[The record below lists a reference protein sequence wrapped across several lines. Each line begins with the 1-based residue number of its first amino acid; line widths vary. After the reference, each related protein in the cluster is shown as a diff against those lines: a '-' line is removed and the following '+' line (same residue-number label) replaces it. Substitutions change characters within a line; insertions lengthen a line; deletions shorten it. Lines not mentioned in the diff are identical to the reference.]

1 MVARRLST
9 TRNRSIILKI
19 LSVLSSMK
27 VDKLGLRRRLALE
40 IWRKLEGDN
49 VKSHPLRQLFW
60 ECTLRCNLNCRH
72 CGSDCKMVAQ
82 QKDMPLEDF
91 LGVLDN
97 IAAHT
102 DPHKV
107 FVIITGGEPLMRTD
121 LEQCGR
127 AIYDRGF
134 PWGMVTNGLAM
145 TRTRFE
151 RLLASGM
158 HTATV
163 SLDGLEEDHNYMRG
177 NENSFRTASDAI
189 AMMAAERDFVFDV
202 VTCVTQRNID
212 KLDTIK
218 EHLLSLGCSQW
229 RLFTVFPVGR
239 GATDDKLQL
248 SSAQMRQLMDYIVRT
263 RKEGRIS
270 VQYGCEGFLGAYE
283 GDVRDRFFACQ
294 AGITVGSVLVDG
306 SISAC
311 ASIRADYH
319 QGNIYKDDFWQVWT
333 TRFAP
338 YRNREWMR
346 KDECADCKY
355 FRYCN
360 GGGMHLRDEKG
371 KLILCH
377 LNKMK

>member
-1 MVARRLST
+1 
-9 TRNRSIILKI
+9 
-19 LSVLSSMK
+19 MK
-27 VDKLGLRRRLALE
+27 VDKLSLRRRLALE
-40 IWRKLEGDN
+40 IWHKLEGDN

-72 CGSDCKMVAQ
+72 CGSDCKTEAG
-82 QKDMPLEDF
+82 KRDMPLNDF
-91 LGVLDN
+91 LKVLDN
-97 IAAHT
+97 ISANT

-107 FVIITGGEPLMRTD
+107 FVIITGGEPLMRAD

-145 TRTRFE
+145 TPARFK

-177 NENSFRTASDAI
+177 NSNSFRAASDAI

-218 EHLLSLGCSQW
+218 EHLLSLGCTHW

-239 GATDDKLQL
+239 GATDEKLQL
-248 SSAQMRQLMDYIVRT
+248 SSQQMRQLMDYIVDT
-263 RKEGRIS
+263 RREGRIS

-283 GDVRDRFFACQ
+283 GEVRDHFFACQ
-294 AGITVGSVLVDG
+294 AGVTVGSVLVDG

-311 ASIRADYH
+311 ASIRADYN
-319 QGNIYKDDFWQVWT
+319 QGNIYTDNFWDVWNN
-333 TRFAP
+333 RFEL
-338 YRNREWMR
+338 YRNREWMK
-346 KDECADCKY
+346 KDGCAECKF
-355 FRYCN
+355 FRYCK
-360 GGGMHLRDEKG
+360 GGGMHLRDGEG
-371 KLILCH
+371 NLLFCH
-377 LNKMK
+377 LEKLRG

>member
-1 MVARRLST
+1 M
-9 TRNRSIILKI
+9 KI
-19 LSVLSSMK
+19 SMNK

-72 CGSDCKMVAQ
+72 CGSDCKNIAT

-107 FVIITGGEPLMRTD
+107 FVIVTGGEPLMRKD
-121 LEQCGR
+121 LEKCGR

-145 TRTRFE
+145 TRERFDA
-151 RLLASGM
+151 LLASGL
-158 HTATV
+158 HSATV

-177 NENSFRTASDAI
+177 NPNSFRTASAAI
-189 AMMAAERDFVFDV
+189 AMMAAEKDFVFDV

-218 EHLLSLGCSQW
+218 EHLLSLGCKQW

-239 GATDDKLQL
+239 GATDSKLQL
-248 SSAQMRQLMDYIVRT
+248 SPQQMRQLMDYIVAT

-270 VQYGCEGFLGAYE
+270 AQYGCEGFLGAYE
-283 GDVRDRFFACQ
+283 GEVRDRFFACQ
-294 AGITVGSVLVDG
+294 AGVTVGSVLVDG
-306 SISAC
+306 AISAC
-311 ASIRADYH
+311 ASIRADYN
-319 QGNIYKDDFWQVWT
+319 QGNTYTDDFWEVWNN
-333 TRFAP
+333 RFES

-346 KDECADCKY
+346 KGSCAECKF
-355 FRYCN
+355 FRYCK
-360 GGGMHLRDEKG
+360 GGAMHLRDGEG
-371 KLILCH
+371 KLLLCH
-377 LNKMK
+377 IEKLAHGE

>member
-1 MVARRLST
+1 
-9 TRNRSIILKI
+9 
-19 LSVLSSMK
+19 MK
-27 VDKLGLRRRLALE
+27 VDKLGLRRRLARE

-97 IAAHT
+97 IATHT

-121 LEQCGR
+121 LEKCGR

-145 TRTRFE
+145 TRARFE

-177 NENSFRTASDAI
+177 NQNSFRTASDAI
-189 AMMAAERDFVFDV
+189 AMMAAEKDFVFDV
-202 VTCVTQRNID
+202 VTCVTQRNLD
-212 KLDTIK
+212 KLDQIK
-218 EHLLSLGCSQW
+218 EHLLSLGCTQW

-248 SSAQMRQLMDYIVRT
+248 SSAQMRQLMDYNVRT

-319 QGNIYKDDFWQVWT
+319 QGNIYKDDFWQVWNN
-333 TRFAP
+333 RFAP

-355 FRYCN
+355 FRYCK
-360 GGGMHLRDEKG
+360 GGGMHLRDENG
-371 KLILCH
+371 QLILCH
-377 LNKMK
+377 LNKMRE

>member
-1 MVARRLST
+1 MRD
-9 TRNRSIILKI
+9 I
-19 LSVLSSMK
+19 
-27 VDKLGLRRRLALE
+27 DKLGLRRRLALE

-49 VKSHPLRQLFW
+49 TKNHPLRQLFW

-72 CGSDCKMVAQ
+72 CGSDCKSVAQ
-82 QKDMPLEDF
+82 QKDMPLTDF

-107 FVIITGGEPLMRTD
+107 FVIITGGEPLMRKD

-134 PWGMVTNGLAM
+134 PWGMVTNGLAL
-145 TRTRFE
+145 TRARFDA
-151 RLLASGM
+151 LLASGL

-163 SLDGLEEDHNYMRG
+163 SLDGTEEDHNYMRG
-177 NENSFRTASDAI
+177 NANSFRTASDAI
-189 AMMAAERDFVFDV
+189 AMMAAEKEFVFDV
-202 VTCVTQRNID
+202 VTCVTKRNID
-212 KLDTIK
+212 KLDSIK
-218 EHLLSLGCSQW
+218 NHLLSLGCKNW

-239 GATDDKLQL
+239 GATDDNLQL
-248 SSAQMRQLMDYIVRT
+248 SPAQMRQLMEYLAAT
-263 RKEGRIS
+263 RKEGKIA

-319 QGNIYKDDFWQVWT
+319 QGNIYTDDFWQVWNE
-333 TRFAP
+333 RFEP

-346 KDECADCKY
+346 CDQCAECKF
-355 FRYCN
+355 FRYCK
-360 GGGMHLRDEKG
+360 GGGMHLRDENG
-371 KLILCH
+371 KLLLCH
-377 LNKMK
+377 INKMKQ

>member
-1 MVARRLST
+1 M
-9 TRNRSIILKI
+9 KI
-19 LSVLSSMK
+19 SMSK
-27 VDKLGLRRRLALE
+27 VEKLGLRRRLALE
-40 IWRKLEGDN
+40 IWRNLEGDN

-72 CGSDCKMVAQ
+72 CGSDCKNVAT

-107 FVIITGGEPLMRTD
+107 FVIVTGGEPLMRKD
-121 LEQCGR
+121 LEKCGR

-134 PWGMVTNGLAM
+134 PWGMVTNGLAL
-145 TRTRFE
+145 TRARFDD
-151 RLLASGM
+151 LLAAGL

-163 SLDGLEEDHNYMRG
+163 SLDGLEDDHNYMRG
-177 NENSFRTASDAI
+177 NPNSFRTASEAI
-189 AMMAAERDFVFDV
+189 AMMAAEKDFVFDV

-218 EHLLSLGCSQW
+218 EHLLSLGCTHW

-239 GATDDKLQL
+239 GATDSNLQL
-248 SSAQMRQLMDYIVRT
+248 TPQQMRQLMEYIAAT

-270 VQYGCEGFLGAYE
+270 AQYGCEGFLGAYE
-283 GDVRDRFFACQ
+283 GEVRDRFFACQ
-294 AGITVGSVLVDG
+294 AGVTVGSVLVDG
-306 SISAC
+306 AISAC

-319 QGNIYKDDFWQVWT
+319 QGNIYKDDFWQVWNE
-333 TRFAP
+333 RFGP
-338 YRNREWMR
+338 YRDREWMR
-346 KDECADCKY
+346 KDECAECKF
-355 FRYCN
+355 FRYCK
-360 GGGMHLRDEKG
+360 GGAMHLRDEEG

-377 LNKMK
+377 IKKLSAI

>member
-1 MVARRLST
+1 MTMLDFPGRIAA
-9 TRNRSIILKI
+9 IIFSGGCNFRCPFCHNAGLVIGELPDKI
-19 LSVLSSMK
+19 ECEEVLSYLNK
-27 VDKLGLRRRLALE
+27 
-40 IWRKLEGDN
+40 RKGMLD
-49 VKSHPLRQLFW
+49 
-60 ECTLRCNLNCRH
+60 
-72 CGSDCKMVAQ
+72 
-82 QKDMPLEDF
+82 
-91 LGVLDN
+91 GVC
-97 IAAHT
+97 
-102 DPHKV
+102 
-107 FVIITGGEPLMRTD
+107 ITGGEPLMRTD
-121 LEQCGR
+121 LERCGR

-163 SLDGLEEDHNYMRG
+163 SLDGMEEDHNYMRG

-218 EHLLSLGCSQW
+218 EHLLSLGCTQW

-283 GDVRDRFFACQ
+283 GNVRDRFFACQ

-333 TRFAP
+333 TRFAS

-355 FRYCN
+355 FRYCK
-360 GGGMHLRDEKG
+360 GGGMHLRDENG
-371 KLILCH
+371 NLILCH
-377 LNKMK
+377 LNKMKE